1 MQDESP
7 SLVARTHAFA
17 RMFLTA
23 PVFLLLSLIPW
34 LLAALA
40 YLLSLHLQEAGRD
53 ALALAARIVA
63 IAIAAVTG
71 FSTVWFVCVWIV
83 MLARSALG
91 LEPRR

>member
-7 SLVARTHAFA
+7 SLAVRARAFA

-23 PVFLLLSLIPW
+23 PVFLLLSLVPW

-40 YLLSLHLQEAGRD
+40 YVLSLHLQESGRD
-53 ALALAARIVA
+53 ALALAARIAA

-71 FSTVWFVCVWIV
+71 FGTVWFVGVWTV
-83 MLARSALG
+83 MLVRSALG

>member
-1 MQDESP
+1 MQENSP
-7 SLVARTHAFA
+7 GFVARARAFA
-17 RMFLTA
+17 RMFATA

-40 YLLSLHLQEAGRD
+40 YLLSLHLEETGRD
-53 ALALAARIVA
+53 ALALASRIVA

-71 FSTVWFVCVWIV
+71 FSTVWFVCVWVV
-83 MLARSALG
+83 MLVRSALG